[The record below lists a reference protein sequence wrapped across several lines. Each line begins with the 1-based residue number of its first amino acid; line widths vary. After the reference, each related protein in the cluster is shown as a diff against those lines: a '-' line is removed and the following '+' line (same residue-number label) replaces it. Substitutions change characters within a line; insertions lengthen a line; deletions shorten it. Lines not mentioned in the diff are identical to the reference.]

1 MRGPQMADDG
11 PADPFTPPGLP
22 DLNRL
27 ADSVAGFY
35 TGLQARAV
43 PEQRAA
49 EFTATFL
56 QTWIPLI
63 MMANAAA
70 QQ

>member
-1 MRGPQMADDG
+1 MGDDS
-11 PADPFTPPGLP
+11 PPDPFSSPDLP
-22 DLNRL
+22 DLSHL
-27 ADSVAGFY
+27 ADNVAGLY
-35 TGLQARAV
+35 AGLQARGV

-70 QQ
+70 QQDPGGV